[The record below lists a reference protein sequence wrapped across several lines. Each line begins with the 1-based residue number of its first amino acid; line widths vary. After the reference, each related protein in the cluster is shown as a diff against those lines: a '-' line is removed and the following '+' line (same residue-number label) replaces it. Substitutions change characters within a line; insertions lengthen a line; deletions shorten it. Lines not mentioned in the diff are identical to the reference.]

1 MKPDELKAEGAP
13 AGALA
18 PSPFNPLANR
28 RPTMKPK
35 LFAALAALVLLVVLA
50 LHVSATVTEIGLLP
64 TANGPHIGARSKP
77 QHVNAIVLD
86 GTNPTT
92 NAVPSGARF
101 VLFAANGNYFARPDG
116 VVTVPGASIT
126 DGTAGEINPTVWDVT
141 VVTNIHI
148 IASAA
153 TTVTLSF
160 YK

>member
-1 MKPDELKAEGAP
+1 MKTKIAFL
-13 AGALA
+13 LV
-18 PSPFNPLANR
+18 
-28 RPTMKPK
+28 
-35 LFAALAALVLLVVLA
+35 AALAVFVAIKITA
-50 LHVSATVTEIGLLP
+50 APPEISLLP
-64 TANGPHIGARSKP
+64 TANGPHIGARTKP

-148 IASAA
+148 IASAV

>member
-1 MKPDELKAEGAP
+1 MKAKALLLGAV
-13 AGALA
+13 
-18 PSPFNPLANR
+18 
-28 RPTMKPK
+28 
-35 LFAALAALVLLVVLA
+35 AALVILLAVQLF
-50 LHVSATVTEIGLLP
+50 ATPSELGLLA

-101 VLFAANGNYFARPDG
+101 VLFATTGNFFARPDG